1 MTTNLII
8 RVSAAKWQQL
18 LIMNTQM
25 HGIEGLKLGENGA
38 EEQPVGMQAVNPI
51 TVIYTHNLQ
60 N

>member
-1 MTTNLII
+1 
-8 RVSAAKWQQL
+8 
-18 LIMNTQM
+18 MNTQM